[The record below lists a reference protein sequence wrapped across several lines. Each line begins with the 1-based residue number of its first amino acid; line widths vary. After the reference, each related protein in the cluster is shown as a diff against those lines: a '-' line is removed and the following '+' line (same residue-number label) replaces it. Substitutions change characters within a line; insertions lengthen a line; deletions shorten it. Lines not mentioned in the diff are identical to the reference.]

1 MRYNWTPF
9 NVSINGVDVQANWYD
24 EIRGPSGF
32 SVTYI
37 ACTLDVAY
45 LKQNIPDGVPITN
58 VNYNIAEIYEP
69 NLMPQDG
76 YLGLNLIPKL
86 SENQGS
92 STQVLLW
99 DIDNGRDITC
109 RNAPF
114 EGEFKL
120 SICNKEIADFYDSE
134 S

>member
-1 MRYNWTPF
+1 
-9 NVSINGVDVQANWYD
+9 
-24 EIRGPSGF
+24 
-32 SVTYI
+32 
-37 ACTLDVAY
+37 
-45 LKQNIPDGVPITN
+45 
-58 VNYNIAEIYEP
+58 
-69 NLMPQDG
+69 MPQDG
-76 YLGLNLIPKL
+76 YLDLNLIPKL

-134 S
+134 SE